1 MSNPAI
7 PTRGELGIRAY
18 QRASRAAAK
27 KAETL
32 NEAVSNNMDERLARL
47 EAENLLKPPEELVN
61 LCGETI
67 QPDFRLPHLVDTLQ
81 NPNMVNVIASEH
93 RVDLAS
99 VVGSR
104 VVEAA
109 VDAAE
114 SAQAGNSLE
123 KMLCHQMA
131 AMHRAAMKQL
141 ACCLNSNLPP
151 VEMARLSNAAAR
163 MMQVYQEALLTL
175 QKIRTGGKQVVV
187 VQHVQ
192 VSQGGQ
198 AVIAGSM
205 EAGDRGRANVGG
217 AKKIVGTP
225 HEKRPGWLKNGNP
238 AGDLSRVPR
247 CGAKTRRGTRC
258 QCPAMP
264 N

>member
-1 MSNPAI
+1 MSNPAT
-7 PTRGELGIRAY
+7 PTRGELGIRAS
-18 QRASRAAAK
+18 QRARRAAAK

-47 EAENLLKPPEELVN
+47 EAENLLKPPEELVSQ
-61 LCGETI
+61 CGEAI
-67 QPDFRLPHLVDTLQ
+67 QHDFRLSHVVDTLQ

-93 RVDLAS
+93 RMDLAAC
-99 VVGSR
+99 VGSR
-104 VVEAA
+104 VMEAA

-131 AMHRAAMKQL
+131 AMHRAAMKL
-141 ACCLNSNLPP
+141 TASCLNTNLPP

-205 EAGDRGRANVGG
+205 EAGHRGEGQRGG
-217 AKKIVGTP
+217 
-225 HEKRPGWLKNGNP
+225 N
-238 AGDLSRVPR
+238 
-247 CGAKTRRGTRC
+247 
-258 QCPAMP
+258 
-264 N
+264 